1 MSTGGAGRGRGLGI
15 VVALAGA
22 AGLALEVCASRL
34 MAPFFGS
41 STVVWANIIGLI
53 LLYLSA
59 GYWLGGRYAD
69 RHPTRGRLGALLLI
83 AAIAIALLP
92 FVSKP
97 LLSLA
102 VTAVAGASIGTVI
115 GSFVGTL
122 LLFAVPVTLL
132 GMVSPF
138 ALRLSLSDIHETGTI
153 AGRLY
158 ALSTLGSLAGTFIPA
173 LISIPLIGTQRTI
186 LAAAVLCGIAAAM
199 LLGRRAVAPVAL
211 IALALLLP
219 PGVTK
224 EQPGLVAEA
233 ESQYQYIDVVDQPN
247 GSRNLELDEGI
258 AVHSVWR
265 TNTVLTGGEW
275 DMFLAVP
282 PRLDHP
288 VRSVLIIG
296 DAGGTTAR
304 AFGVYYPA
312 AHIDGVEI
320 DPTVT
325 AIGRQYMGLGDNPNL
340 TVHEADGRSF
350 LETSSQRWDLIIVDA
365 YRQPYIPF
373 QLTTQ
378 EFFQLC
384 QRHLTEG
391 GAVALNVER
400 VPGDTSLDDAIETT
414 VASVIPDTW
423 VWPALTFN
431 ELVVAVNDQPQAT
444 APYLHRAMP
453 GDIAVLGT
461 LMTSGFRAP
470 SRHGILLTDDR
481 APVEWLTDRGLLGY
495 IAGGG
500 TLTETLLPT
509 YPG

>member
-1 MSTGGAGRGRGLGI
+1 MSAAQGGTARGLTG
-15 VVALAGA
+15 VVAFAGA

-53 LLYLSA
+53 LLYLAA
-59 GYWLGGRYAD
+59 GYWLGGMYAD
-69 RHPTRGRLGALLLI
+69 RHPSRTRLGVLLLV
-83 AAIAIALLP
+83 AAVAIALLP

-97 LLSLA
+97 LLGLA
-102 VTAVAGASIGTVI
+102 VTAVAGASVGTVI
-115 GSFVGTL
+115 GSFVATL
-122 LLFAVPVTLL
+122 LLFAIPVTLL

-138 ALRLSLSDIHETGTI
+138 ALRLALTHVDEAGAT

-158 ALSTLGSLAGTFIPA
+158 AVSTLGSLAGTFVPA
-173 LISIPLIGTQRTI
+173 LLTIPLVGTQRTI
-186 LAAAVLCGIAAAM
+186 LGAAILCAVGALL
-199 LLGRRAVAPVAL
+199 LLGRRALPVLAL
-211 IALALLLP
+211 LSVTLLLP

-233 ESQYQYIDVVDQPN
+233 ESQYQYIDVVAQPD

-265 TNTVLTGGEW
+265 PQTVLTGGEW

-282 PRLDHP
+282 PRLAHP

-304 AFGVYYPA
+304 AFGVYYPG

-320 DPTVT
+320 DPDVT
-325 AIGRQYMGLGDNPNL
+325 AIGRQYMGLNDNPNL

-350 LETSSQRWDLIIVDA
+350 LEASDQHWDLIIVDA

-384 QRHLTEG
+384 ERHLTPG
-391 GAVALNVER
+391 GALALNVER
-400 VPGDTSLDDAIETT
+400 VPGDASLDSAIEST
-414 VASVIPDTW
+414 VSSVFPDTW

-431 ELVVAVNDQPQAT
+431 ELVIAVNDGPHAT
-444 APYLHRAMP
+444 APAELSAMP
-453 GDIAVLGT
+453 ADIAILGT
-461 LMTSGFRAP
+461 LMTSGFRPAAT
-470 SRHGILLTDDR
+470 GGLVLTDDR

-500 TLTETLLPT
+500 TLNETLLPT